1 MRGRNLEPVI
11 QSEVSQKEKNQ
22 IWYINTHIYIESRKM
37 VLTNLFTGKEWK
49 HRCGEETCG
58 HSRGGREWDEWRK

>member
-1 MRGRNLEPVI
+1 MRWGNLESVI
-11 QSEVSQKEKNQ
+11 QSEVSQKEK
-22 IWYINTHIYIESRKM
+22 IKYHILTHTYIKSRKM

-58 HSRGGREWDEWRK
+58 HSRGGREWDESRK